1 MVSKDAWLAIVNPAS
16 GGARAARRWP
26 RAAKALAGSGVNFE
40 TVQTTTSGEGRVIA
54 ESAVRA
60 GRRRLLVAG
69 GDGSVNDVLNGVM
82 RADDNPSDPVTLA
95 LVPLGTG
102 NDWARSLDL
111 PREAAGVARIIAAED
126 TFLHDV
132 GQLDFATTAAG
143 AEAKHWFINV
153 AGAGFDSHVIE
164 RLPVHVTSPFA
175 YLRGALAELQRYR
188 PPRFRITTDDDM
200 LDERLLLAFVANGR
214 YCGNRMLIAP
224 QARLDDGRLD
234 VIAIRNV
241 GLLTV
246 LRKLPKLYR
255 GTLQGDP
262 VVWQTDSARLRIE
275 VDGDVA
281 VQADGQ
287 LAGRTPVT
295 ISVLPRRVR
304 VVRGPGVRR

>member
-16 GGARAARRWP
+16 GGAHAARRWP

-82 RADDNPSDPVTLA
+82 RADDHPSDPVTLA